1 MLSNTRECLIVS
13 KNKGFAVHCSLSTFA
28 ASGNA
33 YSQLDT
39 LYLRALLGFMSTF
52 LLSLSLIP
60 WWIRVS
66 QQMLRSKVRPDTPQ
80 SHQSKN
86 YTPTMGGICILAI
99 IILNSLIWCDCINRY
114 VWIVLFSMISFGSL
128 GACDDWYKIMHNK
141 GISARTKFIAQCL
154 CAAFTILLWVIVTD
168 TAVLFW
174 NVFTD
179 ISADPLFS
187 FFSACITIFLFC
199 WGAGVLVATSNA
211 VNISDG
217 LDGLATGSL
226 IPNFVV
232 AACACYKA
240 YHVSSAYN
248 GFFLSLNGVELIVLA
263 AIIVGTLLGF
273 LWYNTHP
280 AQLFMGD
287 VGSLSLG
294 AGLATIMFLANQ
306 TLLLLVTGGFFVIE
320 TLSVIVQVA
329 YYKKYRV
336 RFFKMAPFHHHLEL
350 SGWPEQK
357 ITMRATI
364 ISIVLCCIGIGL
376 LVFINTTGIFI
387 D

>member
-1 MLSNTRECLIVS
+1 MD
-13 KNKGFAVHCSLSTFA
+13 CSLSTL
-28 ASGNA
+28 AS
-33 YSQLDT
+33 LDSVFF
-39 LYLRALLGFMSTF
+39 RALLGFVSAF
-52 LLSLSLIP
+52 VLSISLIP
-60 WWIRVS
+60 WWIKISHHIV
-66 QQMLRSKVRPDTPQ
+66 RSKVRPDTPQ

-86 YTPTMGGICILAI
+86 YTPTMGGICILAL
-99 IILNSLIWCDCINRY
+99 IILNSCVWSDYSNRY
-114 VWIVLFSMISFGSL
+114 VLIVLFSMISFGCL
-128 GACDDWYKIMHNK
+128 GACDDWYKITHNK
-141 GISARTKFIAQCL
+141 GISARAKFIAQCL
-154 CAAFTILLWVIVTD
+154 CAATTVLLWVIVTD
-168 TAVLFW
+168 GPVRYW

-179 ISADPLFS
+179 TSSYPLLFS
-187 FFSACITIFLFC
+187 FFVSSIAIFLFC
-199 WGAGVLVATSNA
+199 WGTGVLVATSNA
-211 VNISDG
+211 VNITDG

-240 YHVSSAYN
+240 YHGSSAYN

-294 AGLATIMFLANQ
+294 AGLATMMFLVNQ

-329 YYKKYRV
+329 YYKKYKV

-350 SGWPEQK
+350 SGWPEQT
-357 ITMRATI
+357 ITIRSTI
-364 ISIVLCCIGIGL
+364 ISVVLCCVGIGL
-376 LVFINTTGIFI
+376 LVLINFDGIFI